1 MIVKAT
7 KFYEKLENETS
18 DLLRCSIMFS
28 VLAFCMG
35 SSSLGLGQ
43 LVIIHFP

>member
-18 DLLRCSIMFS
+18 DLLRCSMFS